1 MKFLVKYVMEIDDQ
15 ELVELVNDYLYESE
29 EKYKSVDEISDEE
42 IMQVLYESDY
52 INDDINYDLDLDRLH
67 ITILEDGDK
76 DKMV

>member
-1 MKFLVKYVMEIDDQ
+1 MKFLVKYIMEINNQ

-52 INDDINYDLDLDRLH
+52 INDDLDLDRLH
-67 ITILEDGDK
+67 ITILENGDK

>member
-1 MKFLVKYVMEIDDQ
+1 MKFLVKYVMEINDQ

-29 EKYKSVDEISDEE
+29 EKYKSADEISDEE

-76 DKMV
+76 N